1 MLDVQIIQREQRNHN
16 PGETAELPLPAPL
29 RRVMRNRGVTAADQ
43 LELELAGL
51 IHPDSLPNVQ
61 RAAQRLVRALQD
73 SQHILIVGDF
83 DADGATSV
91 ALCLKVLRALGCE
104 RLSFLVPNR
113 FDFGYGLSVPI
124 VDLAAQQQP
133 DLLLTVDNG
142 VSSNAGVARANELG
156 IDVIVTDHH
165 LPPQELPAAVAIVNP
180 NLDDSDFP
188 SGNLAGVGV
197 AYYLLSVLRTALR
210 EAGWFAEREE
220 PRLADYLDLVALG
233 TVADLVPLD
242 RNNRILVNQGLRRI
256 RAGRCSAGITA
267 LCRLGKRDPA
277 KLVAADLGFAVGP
290 RLNAAGRLDDMSIG
304 IRCLLT
310 DDASEAMRLAQQ
322 LDGLN
327 RARQE
332 LQAQMQAEAELIVAA
347 NGESTPVDPGSAT
360 ANAAADDGVRGLCVY
375 DTSWH
380 QGIVG
385 LIAGKLKDKL
395 ARPVIAFADASE
407 DAGSEL
413 KGSARSV
420 SGLHIRDLLDRIAT
434 TRPGL
439 IERFGGHAMA
449 AGLSLKKVHYAQ
461 FCSAFDAAV
470 RAELGDT
477 PLQRTVYTDGELTS
491 EDLTLDLAQAVA
503 AAGPW
508 GQAFEEPQFDGE
520 FRIVGQRVVGEK
532 HVKLTLAQG
541 EGASAALVDAIAFNA
556 EPLHSDHAR
565 IVFRLQ
571 ENDYGQTP
579 TLQLVVEHMQPLA

>member
-1 MLDVQIIQREQRNHN
+1 M
-16 PGETAELPLPAPL
+16 
-29 RRVMRNRGVTAADQ
+29 
-43 LELELAGL
+43 
-51 IHPDSLPNVQ
+51 
-61 RAAQRLVRALQD
+61 
-73 SQHILIVGDF
+73 
-83 DADGATSV
+83 
-91 ALCLKVLRALGCE
+91 
-104 RLSFLVPNR
+104 
-113 FDFGYGLSVPI
+113 
-124 VDLAAQQQP
+124 
-133 DLLLTVDNG
+133 
-142 VSSNAGVARANELG
+142 
-156 IDVIVTDHH
+156 
-165 LPPQELPAAVAIVNP
+165 
-180 NLDDSDFP
+180 
-188 SGNLAGVGV
+188 
-197 AYYLLSVLRTALR
+197 
-210 EAGWFAEREE
+210 
-220 PRLADYLDLVALG
+220 DLVALG

-310 DDASEAMRLAQQ
+310 DDASVAMRLAQQ

-347 NGESTPVDPGSAT
+347 NGELAPDSPEAAGAS
-360 ANAAADDGVRGLCVY
+360 AADVVRGLCVY

-407 DAGSEL
+407 EVGSEL

-420 SGLHIRDLLDRIAT
+420 PGLHIRDLLDRIAT
-434 TRPGL
+434 RQPGL

-449 AGLSLKKVHYAQ
+449 AGLSLKKVLYPQ

-470 RAELGDT
+470 REELGDT
-477 PLQRTVYTDGELTS
+477 PLQRTVYSDGQLAP

-541 EGASAALVDAIAFNA
+541 QGESAGLVDAIAFNA
-556 EPLHSDHAR
+556 EPLQSERAR